1 MCGLFTTTTPDP
13 DHVMT
18 APTDPRHDLD
28 ARRKAARRTA
38 IWVGL
43 IAVGVYV
50 AFLLSGVFGQ

>member
-1 MCGLFTTTTPDP
+1 
-13 DHVMT
+13 MT
-18 APTDPRHDLD
+18 ASHDPRHDLD

-38 IWVGL
+38 VWVAL